1 MIRIVIAPVA
11 RDDLKHIW
19 HYLANEVSLSLADR
33 IREKLL
39 ATFDTLGRHPGI
51 GHKRE
56 DLTSLPVRFYSV
68 YQYLVI
74 YSYDSE
80 TLRILSIIHGK
91 RDVATLL
98 TERFAKE

>member
-1 MIRIVIAPVA
+1 VIRVVIAPEA

-19 HYLANEVSLSLADR
+19 HYLANEVSLNLADR

-39 ATFDTLGRHPGI
+39 AAFDTLARHSGI

-80 TLRILSIIHGK
+80 TLQILSVIHGK

-98 TERFAKE
+98 AERFA